1 MKKIE
6 MAIRSLVLASAIV
19 FFAACKD
26 NKETDTKEIATEQN
40 EDKFDANDDK
50 EDDSEFLVAAA
61 ETDLMEIEIGKLA
74 QAKGTSQGVKDF
86 GKMLEDEHTKSAADT
101 KPFADKLN
109 VSLPMS
115 ITEKG
120 QERYNELNR
129 EAKGKDFDRKFADM
143 MVKGHEEAIEK
154 MRKAADDANDPDV
167 RAWAAGMVPTLAS
180 HLEQAKILH
189 DQVNQ

>member
-6 MAIRSLVLASAIV
+6 IVIRSLFLASAIV

-40 EDKFDANDDK
+40 EEKFDENDSK

-74 QAKGTSQGVKDF
+74 QSKGTAQGVKDF
-86 GKMLEDEHTKSAADT
+86 GKMLVDEHTKSAADT

-109 VSLPMS
+109 VSLPLS

-120 QERYNELNR
+120 QERYNELSK

-143 MVKGHEEAIEK
+143 MVKGHEDALEK
-154 MRKAADDANDPDV
+154 MKKAADDANDPDV
-167 RAWAAGMVPTLAS
+167 RAWAAGMVPTLAA

-189 DQVNQ
+189 DQINQ

>member
-6 MAIRSLVLASAIV
+6 IAIRSLVLASAIV

-40 EDKFDANDDK
+40 EEKFDANDSK

-74 QAKGTSQGVKDF
+74 QSKGTAQGVKDF
-86 GKMLEDEHTKSAADT
+86 GKMLVDEHTKSAADT
-101 KPFADKLN
+101 KPFAEKLN
-109 VSLPMS
+109 VSLPLS

-120 QERYNELNR
+120 QERYNELNK

-143 MVKGHEEAIEK
+143 MVKGHEDALEK
-154 MRKAADDANDPDV
+154 MKKAADDANDSDV
-167 RAWAAGMVPTLAS
+167 RAWAAGMVPTLAA
-180 HLEQAKILH
+180 HLEQAKLLH